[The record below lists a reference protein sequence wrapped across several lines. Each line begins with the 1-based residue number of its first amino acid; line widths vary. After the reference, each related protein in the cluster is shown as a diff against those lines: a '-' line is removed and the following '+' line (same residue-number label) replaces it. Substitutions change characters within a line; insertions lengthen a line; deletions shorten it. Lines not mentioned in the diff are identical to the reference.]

1 MERRK
6 EEPVSQEL
14 DEVGRRLDRLEKALE
29 QLRRCH
35 RSLIEHL
42 YPTDPT
48 LDCVD
53 EDWMYERPR

>member
-1 MERRK
+1 M
-6 EEPVSQEL
+6 SQEL